1 MPLEFLKIDDK
12 AKTFLKSDLG
22 LFFDDSNPSMRRTI
36 TGFDRSLNT
45 KNLKNNASA
54 MIASQTSKFNE
65 SVMRNTFGGSTRG
78 FKTTLKYDYN
88 MALKLLK

>member
-22 LFFDDSNPSMRRTI
+22 LFFDDSNPAMRRTI

-45 KNLKNNASA
+45 KNFKNNASA

-65 SVMRNTFGGSTRG
+65 SIMRNTFAGSTKG